1 MKEHILSEIKR
12 IAEENGGKAPG
23 VGQFEKVTGIASS
36 DWLGKLW
43 ARWGDALTEAGYEP
57 NKLQE
62 GYDADYV
69 LDRYEELCRHFG
81 RVPTKSDVR
90 LFAHEKQGFLSYN
103 TFTKHFGSTGGIRA
117 ALRERA
123 IKRGENDLLAILPDN
138 TALTAKPDADA
149 RNLTAEGWVYLLKSG
164 DHYKVGRSEELE
176 KRVKQISIAMP
187 EKVEMVHAI
196 RTDDPVGIE
205 AYWHRRFADRRAN
218 GEWFRLLPA
227 DIKAFKRR
235 KFQ

>member
-1 MKEHILSEIKR
+1 MKERILNEIR
-12 IAEENGGKAPG
+12 RLAEENGGKAPG
-23 VGQFEKVTGIASS
+23 MSQFEKMTGINPS
-36 DWLGKLW
+36 DWSGKLW

-62 GYDADYV
+62 GYDTDYV

-81 RVPTKSDVR
+81 RAPTKSDVR
-90 LFAHEKQGFLSYN
+90 LYAHEKQGFLSYN
-103 TFTKHFGSTGGIRA
+103 TFTKHFGSTAGVRA

-123 IKRGENDLLAILPDN
+123 VARGEDDLLAILPDN
-138 TALTAKPDADA
+138 TTPTSNPEAGSQTSV
-149 RNLTAEGWVYLLKSG
+149 AEGWVYLLQSG
-164 DHYKVGRSEELE
+164 NHYKIGRSDELE

-187 EKVEMVHAI
+187 EKVELVHAI
-196 RTDDPVGIE
+196 RTDDSIGIE

-218 GEWFRLLPA
+218 GEWFKLLPA
-227 DIKAFKRR
+227 DVKAFKRR